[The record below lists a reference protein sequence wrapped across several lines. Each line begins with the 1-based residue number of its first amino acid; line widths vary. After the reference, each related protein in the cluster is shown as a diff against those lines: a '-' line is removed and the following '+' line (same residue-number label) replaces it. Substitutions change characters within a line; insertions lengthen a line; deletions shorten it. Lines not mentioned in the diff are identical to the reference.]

1 MTRAQQ
7 LWFTAPQQ
15 VEVRDVE
22 LPALQARQVLVA
34 TEYSAISAGTE
45 LLVYRGQVPSD
56 MSVDTTIASL
66 QQQNQ
71 FPLRYGYACV
81 GRVMAVGGGVEQ
93 SWLQQRVFAFQPH
106 ASHFIANP
114 DELLQIPEAIDTRA
128 ALLLPNMETAVNL
141 VHDGKPLFGE
151 NVVVLGQGI
160 VGLLLTT
167 LLARHPL
174 QKLHVLDSFS
184 TRRQLAQQLGATHSY
199 DPFNAAEMAALQQT
213 LSTHNGADLLYEVSG
228 APATLNTAITLSAYN
243 SRIVIGSW
251 YGNKS
256 APIHLGGAAHR
267 NRLQLITSQVSTI
280 SPELSGRWSKQRRFA
295 AAWDALQQIQAQRL
309 ITHTLP
315 LSEAPTLYQ
324 RLAAG
329 DEEIVQ
335 AVFSYSSH

>member
-15 VEVRDVE
+15 VEVCDVE
-22 LPALQARQVLVA
+22 LPALQAGQVLVA
-34 TEYSAISAGTE
+34 TEYSALSAGTE

-56 MSVDTTIASL
+56 MSVDASIASL

-81 GRVMAVGGGVEQ
+81 GRVIAVGASVEQ
-93 SWLQQRVFAFQPH
+93 TWLQQRVFAFQPH
-106 ASHFIANP
+106 ASHFVASA
-114 DELLQIPEAIDTRA
+114 DELLQIPEAIDMRA
-128 ALLLPNMETAVNL
+128 AVLLPNMETAVNL
-141 VHDGKPLFGE
+141 VHDGKPLLGE
-151 NVVVLGQGI
+151 NVVVLGI

-167 LLARHPL
+167 LLAHHPL
-174 QKLHVLDSFS
+174 QSLHVLDALN

-199 DPFNAAEMAALQQT
+199 DPFNAADMAALQQT
-213 LSTHNGADLLYEVSG
+213 LSPHNGADLLYEVSG
-228 APATLNTAITLSAYN
+228 APAALNQAITLSGYS

-256 APIHLGGAAHR
+256 APIDLGGAAHR
-267 NRLQLITSQVSTI
+267 NRLQFVTSQVSTI

-295 AAWDALQQIQAQRL
+295 AVWDALQQIQAQLL
-309 ITHTLP
+309 ITHTVP

-329 DEEIVQ
+329 DAEIAQ
-335 AVFSYSSH
+335 AVFVY